1 MKLAYIPRSLGLT
14 ALVTVAFTLASPI
27 AMANDTTTKNTTHLH
42 LSSGKAKPGYT
53 RVAAK
58 KTSSGISFQYK
69 LLSVPKVGEPLRI
82 SVIFDGATSP
92 NGASAEM
99 KADQALSMATP
110 FAAKALAKGN
120 SKQAQASNTHEI
132 TVTPQ
137 AEGLFFVNVF
147 TEQEGRTGASAI
159 AIRVGDKPLDL
170 PTVGT
175 LKTDANGEKV
185 ISMPAK

>member
-1 MKLAYIPRSLGLT
+1 MKPIDTSRSLSLM
-14 ALVTVAFTLASPI
+14 ALIAAVFSALAISSPA
-27 AMANDTTTKNTTHLH
+27 AMASDKMHLH
-42 LSSGKAKPGYT
+42 TKSGKAKPGYT

-58 KTSSGISFQYK
+58 KASSGIAFQYK

-99 KADQALSMATP
+99 KADQALTMTIP
-110 FAAKALAKGN
+110 FAAKTLAKGN
-120 SKQAQASNTHEI
+120 TKQAQASNTHEI

-159 AIRVGDKPLDL
+159 AIRVGDKPLNL

-185 ISMPAK
+185 ISMPAQ

>member
-1 MKLAYIPRSLGLT
+1 MKLLSISSSLSLAALT
-14 ALVTVAFTLASPI
+14 AAVFSTLTLTLAAPV
-27 AMANDTTTKNTTHLH
+27 AMAGDTTHLH
-42 LSSGKAKPGYT
+42 TKTVKAKPGYV
-53 RVAAK
+53 RVPAK
-58 KTSSGISFQYK
+58 KTGSGVSLQYK

-82 SVIFDGATSP
+82 SVIFDGVTSAK
-92 NGASAEM
+92 GANADM
-99 KADQALSMATP
+99 KADRELEMATP
-110 FAAKALAKGN
+110 FSAKTLAKGS

-159 AIRVGDKPLDL
+159 AIRVGDKPLNL

-185 ISMPAK
+185 ISMPAQ

>member
-1 MKLAYIPRSLGLT
+1 MKLLYISSSLSLV
-14 ALVTVAFTLASPI
+14 ALSAAVFSMLAIAAPA
-27 AMANDTTTKNTTHLH
+27 AMASDTTHLH
-42 LSSGKAKPGYT
+42 TKAAKAKPGYT

-58 KTSSGISFQYK
+58 KTSSGVSLQYK

-82 SVIFDGATSP
+82 SVIFDGVTAAK
-92 NGASAEM
+92 GANADM
-99 KADQALSMATP
+99 KADRELEMVTP
-110 FAAKALAKGN
+110 FSAKTLAKGS

-159 AIRVGDKPLDL
+159 AIRVGDKPLNL

-185 ISMPAK
+185 ISMPAQ